1 MSARAANCVHCGA
14 EVAPGARFC
23 AQCGRRVQG
32 DPTLQEPVPV
42 DAAAPRPEFDPGEPH
57 LFGVTPTVAAVVV
70 GAAAIAVGIL
80 LLALD
85 AVVAGAV
92 VIVAGAVLL
101 LLLAAG
107 APQLRRGRS
116 AFGARAA
123 QGAAVVRARSHARRR
138 SAVLRRERDELA
150 ARRTDLLRSLGA
162 AVYRADEGE
171 TESLRVEVARLDTEI
186 AAREAEMTAVAART
200 REHVQ
205 EAGLQA
211 RPTEMVE
218 LPDPPEPSPEYP
230 PPGEG
235 TPPEPAVVPEPYP
248 PPDEGTPPEPAR
260 IPEPEPPTE
269 RA

>member
-1 MSARAANCVHCGA
+1 MSAHAASCVHCGA

-23 AQCGRRVQG
+23 SQCGRRVQG
-32 DPTLQEPVPV
+32 DPTLHEPVPDEEPV
-42 DAAAPRPEFDPGEPH
+42 PRAEFDPGEPH
-57 LFGVTPTVAAVVV
+57 LFGVTPTLAAIVV
-70 GAAAIAVGIL
+70 GAAAVAVGIL

-116 AFGARAA
+116 VFGARAA
-123 QGAAVVRARSHARRR
+123 QGAAVLRARSHARRL

-150 ARRTDLLRSLGA
+150 ARRADLMRSLGT
-162 AVYRADEGE
+162 AVYHADEGE
-171 TESLRVEVARLDTEI
+171 TESLRAAVARLDSEI
-186 AAREAEMTAVAART
+186 AAKEAEMAAVAAQT
-200 REHVQ
+200 DEHVQ
-205 EAGLQA
+205 EARLQA
-211 RPTEMVE
+211 QPTMVE
-218 LPDPPEPSPEYP
+218 VPDQPEPSPE
-230 PPGEG
+230 
-235 TPPEPAVVPEPYP
+235 YP
-248 PPDEGTPPEPAR
+248 PPDEGTPPEPPVIPEPYPPPDEGSPPEPPR